1 MSVWYFLHNKMQDV
15 PVCRLLRAALV
26 LVFFHKHLGVI
37 VVGQSIL
44 TDAIQL
50 KQLL

>member
-1 MSVWYFLHNKMQDV
+1 MQDV
-15 PVCRLLRAALV
+15 PLGRLLWAKLV
-26 LVFFHKHLGVI
+26 FLFFHKHLKVI
-37 VVGQSIL
+37 VVGQNIL